1 MLHFLRSSWLHSFL
15 FRSNLDLLAPS
26 EFFTLLSMAT
36 IPLGPKLPSVLQLFN
51 WVYRPIPFMRAC
63 ARRYGDCFTLRLPNN
78 PPIVFFSDP
87 EGIKEIFTGDP
98 EKLPAGESR
107 AILRPVVGQHSL
119 LLLDGARHRQQRKL
133 MMPPFHGER
142 MYAYGEVMRSVTD
155 HIIDRWPMRQ
165 RFPLQPEMQAVTLDV
180 ILRTVFG
187 VEEGAELMRLR
198 ARLTEFLTLGTSP
211 LRLAL
216 SQFPR
221 LQFLFRPITNS
232 ERMQQ
237 LLQEVD
243 ELLYAQIARRR
254 TANGAGSDDVLT
266 LLIEARDEAGQQMS
280 DVELRD
286 ELITLLLAGHETTAT
301 SLSWAFHWILQR
313 ADVQERLHGELRQA
327 GEVGKIPVQDIAKLE
342 YLDAVIKET
351 QRMLPIIPLV
361 PRVLHES
368 MRLGGRDLPANVVVA
383 PCTYLTHHRPDLW
396 ANPDQFDPDH
406 FIGRRLSPYEFFPFG
421 GGIRFCLGAAFAM
434 YEMKIVLAQVL
445 SRVALRPAPGH
456 AVHVV
461 RRGVTFA
468 PSAGMPV
475 VLEQLAA

>member
-1 MLHFLRSSWLHSFL
+1 M
-15 FRSNLDLLAPS
+15 
-26 EFFTLLSMAT
+26 TT
-36 IPLGPKLPSVLQLFN
+36 IPPGPKLPSVLQLAN

-87 EGIKEIFTGDP
+87 EAIKEIFTGDP

-142 MYAYGEVMRSVTD
+142 MHAYGEVMRAVTD
-155 HIIDRWPMRQ
+155 HIIDRCPTGQ
-165 RFPLQPEMQAVTLDV
+165 SFPLQPEMQAITLDV

-187 VEEGAELMRLR
+187 VEEGAEFVQLR
-198 ARLTEFLTLGTSP
+198 DRLTEFLTQSVSP

-221 LQFLFRPITNS
+221 LQFLLRSITNPA
-232 ERMQQ
+232 RMQQ

-254 TANGAGSDDVLT
+254 TAGGSGRDDVLT

-280 DVELRD
+280 DIELRD

-313 ADVQERLHGELRQA
+313 ADVQEKLHGELRQA
-327 GEVGKIPVQDIAKLE
+327 GEVGNIPVQDITKLE

-351 QRMLPIIPLV
+351 QRMLPILPLV
-361 PRVLHES
+361 PRVLHHP
-368 MRLGGRDLPANVVVA
+368 MRLGGHDLPAGVVAA
-383 PCTYLTHHRPDLW
+383 PCTYLTHHHPDLW
-396 ANPDQFDPDH
+396 SHPDHFDPDR
-406 FIGRRLSPYEFFPFG
+406 FVGRRLSPYEFFPFG
-421 GGIRFCLGAAFAM
+421 GGIRFCLGAAFAI

-445 SRVALRPAPGH
+445 SRVALRPAPGQT
-456 AVHVV
+456 VRVV

-468 PSAGMPV
+468 PSSGMPV
-475 VLEQLAA
+475 VLERLAA

>member
-1 MLHFLRSSWLHSFL
+1 
-15 FRSNLDLLAPS
+15 
-26 EFFTLLSMAT
+26 
-36 IPLGPKLPSVLQLFN
+36 
-51 WVYRPIPFMRAC
+51 MRAC

-107 AILRPVVGQHSL
+107 AILRPLVGQYSL

-142 MYAYGEVMRSVTD
+142 MHAYGEVMRAVTD
-155 HIIDRWPMRQ
+155 RIIDRWPSGRP
-165 RFPLQPEMQAVTLDV
+165 FPLQPEMQAITLDV

-187 VEEGAELMRLR
+187 IDEGAALTQLR
-198 ARLTEFLTLGTSP
+198 DRLTELLVLSVSP

-221 LQFLFRPITNS
+221 LHFLFRSITNPQRVQ
-232 ERMQQ
+232 E

-243 ELLYAQIARRR
+243 TLLYAQIAQRRAADHSGR
-254 TANGAGSDDVLT
+254 DDVLSM
-266 LLIEARDEAGQQMS
+266 LIEARDETGQQMS
-280 DVELRD
+280 DIELRD
-286 ELITLLLAGHETTAT
+286 ELITLLVAGHETTAT
-301 SLSWAFHWILQR
+301 SLAWAFHWILQR
-313 ADVQERLHGELRQA
+313 PDVQDRLHAELREV
-327 GEVGKIPVQDIAKLE
+327 GEAGKIPPQQIAKLD

-351 QRMLPIIPLV
+351 QRLLPIIPLV
-361 PRVLHES
+361 PRVLHEP
-368 MRLGGRDLPANVVVA
+368 MRLGGHDLPAGVVVA

-396 ANPDQFDPDH
+396 TNPDQFDPDR
-406 FIGRRLSPYEFFPFG
+406 FIGKRLSPYEFFPFG
-421 GGIRFCLGAAFAM
+421 GGIRFCLGAAFAI

-445 SRVALRPAPGH
+445 SRVALRPAPGQT
-456 AVHVV
+456 VRVV

-475 VLEQLAA
+475 VLERLAA

>member
-1 MLHFLRSSWLHSFL
+1 M
-15 FRSNLDLLAPS
+15 P
-26 EFFTLLSMAT
+26 TT
-36 IPLGPKLPSVLQLFN
+36 PPGPKLPSILQLFN
-51 WVYRPIPFMRAC
+51 WVYRPVPFMRAC

-87 EGIKEIFTGDP
+87 EAIKEIFTGDP

-142 MYAYGEVMRSVTD
+142 MHAYGEVMRAVTD
-155 HIIDRWPMRQ
+155 RIIDRWPSGQ
-165 RFPLQPEMQAVTLDV
+165 PFPLQPEMQAITLDV

-187 VEEGAELMRLR
+187 VEEGAALTRLR
-198 ARLTEFLTLGTSP
+198 DRLTEFLTLSTNP

-216 SQFPR
+216 SQFPK
-221 LQFLFRPITNS
+221 LQFLFRSIANP

-237 LLQEVD
+237 LLREVD
-243 ELLYAQIARRR
+243 ELLYAQIGQRR
-254 TANGAGSDDVLT
+254 AAEHAGRDDVLT
-266 LLIEARDEAGQQMS
+266 MLIEARDETGQQMS

-313 ADVQERLHGELRQA
+313 AKVQEKLHHELRQA
-327 GEVGKIPVQDIAKLE
+327 GEVGRIPTQDLAKLE

-351 QRMLPIIPLV
+351 QRLLPIIPLV
-361 PRVLHES
+361 PRVLHAP
-368 MRLGGRDLPANVVVA
+368 MRLGGRDLPAGVVVA

-396 ANPDQFDPDH
+396 TNPDHFDPDR
-406 FIGRRLSPYEFFPFG
+406 FIGKRLSPYEFFPFG
-421 GGIRFCLGAAFAM
+421 GGIRFCLGAAFAI

-445 SRVALRPAPGH
+445 SRVALRPAPGQT
-456 AVHVV
+456 VRVV

-475 VLEQLAA
+475 VLERLAA

>member
-1 MLHFLRSSWLHSFL
+1 
-15 FRSNLDLLAPS
+15 
-26 EFFTLLSMAT
+26 
-36 IPLGPKLPSVLQLFN
+36 
-51 WVYRPIPFMRAC
+51 MRAC
-63 ARRYGDCFTLRLPNN
+63 AQRYGDCFTLRLPNN

-87 EGIKEIFTGDP
+87 EAIKEIFTSDP
-98 EKLPAGESR
+98 EKMPAGESR

-133 MMPPFHGER
+133 MMPPFHGDR
-142 MYAYGEVMRSVTD
+142 MHAYGEVMRSVTD
-155 HIIDRWPMRQ
+155 HIIDRWPSGRP
-165 RFPLQPEMQAVTLDV
+165 FPLQPEMQAITLDV

-187 VEEGAELMRLR
+187 VEEDVQLVQLR
-198 ARLTEFLTLGTSP
+198 NRLTEFLTLSTSP

-221 LQFLFRPITNS
+221 LQFLFRSITNP
-232 ERMQQ
+232 ERMQK

-243 ELLYAQIARRR
+243 ELLYAQIAQRRAA
-254 TANGAGSDDVLT
+254 THAGHDDVLSM
-266 LLIEARDEAGQQMS
+266 LIEAQDETGQQMS

-313 ADVQERLHGELRQA
+313 ADVQEKLHRELRQA
-327 GEVGKIPVQDIAKLE
+327 GEIGKIPVRSIAKLE

-361 PRVLHES
+361 PRVLHEP
-368 MRLGGRDLPANVVVA
+368 MRLGGQDLPAGVVVA

-396 ANPDQFDPDH
+396 INPDHFDPDR
-406 FIGRRLSPYEFFPFG
+406 FLGKRLSPYEFFPFG
-421 GGIRFCLGAAFAM
+421 GGIRFCLGAAFAI

-445 SRVALRPAPGH
+445 SRVTLKPAPGQS
-456 AVHVV
+456 VRVV

-468 PSAGMPV
+468 PSKGMPV
-475 VLEQLAA
+475 VLERLAA

>member
-1 MLHFLRSSWLHSFL
+1 MTK
-15 FRSNLDLLAPS
+15 AP
-26 EFFTLLSMAT
+26 
-36 IPLGPKLPSVLQLFN
+36 PGPKLPSILQLFN

-107 AILRPVVGQHSL
+107 AILRPLVGQYSL

-142 MYAYGEVMRSVTD
+142 MHAYGEVMRTVTD
-155 HIIDRWPMRQ
+155 RIIDRWPSGQ
-165 RFPLQPEMQAVTLDV
+165 PFPLQPEMQAITLDV

-187 VEEGAELMRLR
+187 IDEGAALTQLR
-198 ARLTEFLTLGTSP
+198 DRLTELLILSTNP

-221 LQFLFRPITNS
+221 LQFLFRSVTNPQRLQ
-232 ERMQQ
+232 E

-243 ELLYAQIARRR
+243 RLLYAQIAQRRAADHSGR
-254 TANGAGSDDVLT
+254 DDVLSM
-266 LLIEARDEAGQQMS
+266 LIEARDEAGQQMS
-280 DVELRD
+280 DIELRD
-286 ELITLLLAGHETTAT
+286 ELITLLVAGHETTAT
-301 SLSWAFHWILQR
+301 SLAWAFHWILQR
-313 ADVQERLHGELRQA
+313 PDVQDKLHAELREA
-327 GEVGKIPVQDIAKLE
+327 GEAGKIPPQQIAKLE

-351 QRMLPIIPLV
+351 QRLLPIIPLV
-361 PRVLHES
+361 PRVLHEP
-368 MRLGGRDLPANVVVA
+368 MRLGGRDLPAGVVVA

-396 ANPDQFDPDH
+396 PNPDQFDPDR
-406 FIGRRLSPYEFFPFG
+406 FLGRRLSPYEFFPFG
-421 GGIRFCLGAAFAM
+421 GGIRFCLGAAFAI

-445 SRVALRPAPGH
+445 SRVALRPAPGRT
-456 AVHVV
+456 VRVV

-475 VLEQLAA
+475 VLERLAA